1 MVVYV
6 VGAGVWGDDR
16 GQMSGY
22 VASGLSVSDGQTTS
36 GAGRADAP
44 QSAPTTHGPPQI
56 RRRRR
61 PTISTGHVGACP
73 DAAVA
78 AAHAEYI
85 IKQTAHTSEPSAPA
99 GDVR

>member
-6 VGAGVWGDDR
+6 VGQVFGEMTGDKCPVTWPLD
-16 GQMSGY
+16 
-22 VASGLSVSDGQTTS
+22 SVSDGQTTS

-44 QSAPTTHGPPQI
+44 QSAPTTHGPAQI